1 VPELPPPPAPNGTA
15 SPLEAFAALR
25 ARLSLAWGAVA
36 GAIAIVV
43 LGGLAWSTVHDG
55 SAAPIELTLPR
66 AGSPNDAG
74 PSGQGAGAGA
84 GAADGT
90 AAGGATSAVV
100 AHVAGAVLHP
110 GVYRLQPDARV
121 ADAVDAAGGPT
132 ADADVDAVNLAA
144 KVADG
149 ERIYLPRRG
158 ELPPAAAAGGGA
170 AAAGPLDLN
179 TATAEQLDGLP
190 GVGPATAAA
199 IVEYRTQHGRFRS
212 VDELLEV
219 RGIGDAKLSSLRSKV
234 RVR

>member
-1 VPELPPPPAPNGTA
+1 VPELPPPPAPSGTA
-15 SPLEAFAALR
+15 SPFDAFAALR
-25 ARLSLAWGAVA
+25 TRLSLAWGAVA

-43 LGGLAWSTVHDG
+43 LGGLAWSTVHDAP
-55 SAAPIELTLPR
+55 AAPIELTLPR

-74 PSGQGAGAGA
+74 ASGPGAGA

-132 ADADVDAVNLAA
+132 AEADVDAVNLAA

-158 ELPPAAAAGGGA
+158 ELPPAAAVGGGA
-170 AAAGPLDLN
+170 AVAGPLDLN